1 MKRYFK
7 TIFCAPHGNK
17 PLKFPW
23 DIWNA
28 VRLCLQIFDSPG
40 VKFYH
45 FAVVSGFQQSNC
57 MLFDMGSAPHF

>member
-7 TIFCAPHGNK
+7 TIFCAPHNNK

-28 VRLCLQIFDSPG
+28 VRLRLQIFDSPG
-40 VKFYH
+40 VKVYH
-45 FAVVSGFQQSNC
+45 FVVVSGFR
-57 MLFDMGSAPHF
+57 